1 MNQEETWLKF
11 TNSGKI
17 EDYLEYNK
25 ARLRQENLMDLIQ
38 TIKGIDFYGGIG
50 LADEG
55 ADLHA
60 GNGNSDRDGFE
71 PDAYR

>member
-1 MNQEETWLKF
+1 MNQEEQWLKF
-11 TNSGKI
+11 VSSGKI

-25 ARLRQENLMDLIQ
+25 ARQMQ
-38 TIKGIDFYGGIG
+38 SVKGDDSSSGIG

-60 GNGNSDRDGFE
+60 GNGNSDRDGSK
-71 PDAYR
+71 PDTYR